1 MAAVMTVL
9 AMWRLSWPYLGRQ
22 REVEEEEE
30 VVMVVWSHEA
40 V

>member
-1 MAAVMTVL
+1 MTGL
-9 AMWRLSWPYLGRQ
+9 TMWWLSWPYLGRQ

-30 VVMVVWSHEA
+30 VVVDVWLREA